1 MNTVKSITIN
11 AYEFQQMF
19 EPLIRRITR
28 EDLMKA
34 IQNKANIL
42 FLDEAM
48 PLYKDLKEIYNR
60 KNENNIE
67 LFTHDAVWND

>member
-11 AYEFQQMF
+11 DHEFQQMF

-34 IQNKANIL
+34 IQNKPNIL

-48 PLYKDLKEIYNR
+48 PLYKDLEEIYNR
-60 KNENNIE
+60 KNENSIE
-67 LFTHDAVWND
+67 LFTHNEVWND

>member
-34 IQNKANIL
+34 IQNKPNIL

-48 PLYKDLKEIYNR
+48 PLYKDLEEIYNR
-60 KNENNIE
+60 KNENSIE
-67 LFTHDAVWND
+67 LFTHNEVWND